1 MFLVTDDMVTVPT
14 LSDEDFRSELALIVP
29 QLRAFGRTLAGDR
42 DVADDLV
49 QDTLLRAWSAR
60 DRFAA
65 GTSMRAWTFII
76 LRNLFLSQVRRS
88 RFRGDWDEQVAER
101 TLSAPAA
108 QDKPIELGDVYRA
121 LQQLPE
127 TQREAIILIGAGG
140 MSYEE
145 ASEICGAAVG
155 TVKSRVARGR
165 LALYAALAS
174 SGIPSRRGGSAGAGV
189 LEAIMQQVRTITGEV

>member
-1 MFLVTDDMVTVPT
+1 MLLVTDNTLTFPT
-14 LSDEDFRSELALIVP
+14 LSDDGFRAELALIVP

-49 QDTLLRAWSAR
+49 QDTLLRAW
-60 DRFAA
+60 
-65 GTSMRAWTFII
+65 TFII
-76 LRNLFLSQVRRS
+76 LRNLFLSQVRRN
-88 RFRGDWDEQVAER
+88 RFRGEWDEQVAER

-174 SGIPSRRGGSAGAGV
+174 SGIPSRRGGSAGEGV
-189 LEAIMQQVRTITGEV
+189 LEAIMQQVRTISGDV